1 MNMFRLHLQCLVLG
15 AMVSGCIGGHR
26 FDVERVRQA
35 NPQKYREL
43 VRYYRSNGM
52 TDDDLRKMGFKDP
65 LPPVEGNEAAKP
77 NPPKPS
83 PFKP

>member
-1 MNMFRLHLQCLVLG
+1 MSLYRMQLLWLLLG
-15 AMVSGCIGGHR
+15 TMLSSCIGGYR
-26 FDVERVRQA
+26 FDVEKVRLS

-43 VRYYRSNGM
+43 VRFHRSNGM
-52 TDDDLRKMGFKDP
+52 TDDELRKMGFKDP
-65 LPPVEGNEAAKP
+65 LPPVEGDEAAKP

>member
-1 MNMFRLHLQCLVLG
+1 MYLPLITLG
-15 AMVSGCIGGHR
+15 AILSGCIGGYR
-26 FDVERVRQA
+26 FDVERVKRE

-43 VRYYRSNGM
+43 VRFYRSNGM
-52 TDDDLRKMGFKDP
+52 TDDELRAMGFKDP